1 MDEVASIEKRYG
13 KGVLLAGSRHEQH
26 NAMQKTRT
34 QDGGSQAS
42 ERLEMGTDQMTR
54 DERLVTQQ
62 FIERSYYDP
71 HP

>member
-1 MDEVASIEKRYG
+1 M
-13 KGVLLAGSRHEQH
+13 AGSRHEVH

-34 QDGGSQAS
+34 QEGGSQAS
-42 ERLEMGTDQMTR
+42 ERLEMGTDQTMR

-62 FIERSYYDP
+62 FIDKSHHKP